1 MSLVRTSGVPFVH
14 VKEPSLGRNSIS
26 NSVQPFLTSRIQLCY
41 FHLRLLRF
49 CVSLSNLFPSLSF
62 SILTYISSSIRASVF
77 VPRLL
82 WSILCPMILY
92 ITPEQQSKH
101 RAQSQASWASSKNR
115 VRPDT
120 NIYPSPSKCPP
131 AYLIVPPLLSYVPQ
145 NLVAQIMMYAF
156 SLPMIYSDFCRLCR
170 RPPPSFCSINV
181 GWF

>member
-1 MSLVRTSGVPFVH
+1 MSLVRTSGIPLFTSRSHRLDAIQSPKSVP
-14 VKEPSLGRNSIS
+14 
-26 NSVQPFLTSRIQLCY
+26 PFLTSRIQLCY
-41 FHLRLLRF
+41 FHLRLVRF

-62 SILTYISSSIRASVF
+62 SILTYISSSIRAPVF

-92 ITPEQQSKH
+92 ITQQSKH

-120 NIYPSPSKCPP
+120 NIYPSPSECPP

-145 NLVAQIMMYAF
+145 ILVAQIMMYAF

-170 RPPPSFCSINV
+170 RPPLPPSAL
-181 GWF
+181 